1 VLGNRDLELKQLIR
15 PKRNKILPSV
25 YSQEEI
31 GKIMSNIA
39 NLKHKL
45 IIFLIY
51 SSGLRI
57 GEVIN
62 LRVEDVLFDRKLIHV
77 RKSKGRKDRYT
88 TLADNA
94 INMLNIYLADE
105 NPKGYLF
112 EGQNRAKYSDSSIR
126 AILKTAKR
134 KAGVKTTGSVH
145 TLRHSFATHLLE
157 NGTDLRY
164 IQELLG
170 HSSSKTTEIYTHVS
184 NLNLSQITSPG
195 DFIKF

>member
-134 KAGVKTTGSVH
+134 KAGVKTTGSVY

-170 HSSSKTTEIYTHVS
+170 HSSSKTKEIYTHVS
-184 NLNLSQITSPG
+184 NLNLSQITRTG